1 MSNWNDL
8 KSAISNSIKSNNNQ
22 EITGKI
28 LQNTLL
34 SIVSNIGEN
43 YSFAGVATVSTSPGN
58 YSGPVFYLA
67 CEPGI
72 YSNFNSIKI
81 NPGELCVLQNTE
93 DSSWQKNVISKN
105 NIVTRISADS
115 YSSFNEKLNSFII
128 QSTIDQ
134 GLFVVSIGG
143 VENLGYILYSGKNSD
158 GTPHIM
164 QGLIGSLRVNDDNVI
179 IQASNVFNVLY
190 REYINGIWQNWFSY
204 IDSFS
209 LINSEIGN
217 LWGDTVYEDDTKWP
231 FDGFIRA
238 NNGELAALDPKYN
251 YKSTDYISVQE
262 GQKIS
267 YTQKL
272 SSYDLAAIAC
282 YDKDKKYIASK
293 SKIPEANISYAKSY
307 KYELTIDSE
316 IKYIR
321 ASAWTSQN
329 DNHILTATTKKISI
343 ADQLTL
349 LKQTDTTLA
358 TAISTNKTE
367 VNNSL
372 SSINKSITDINTR
385 IDNIGTGGGSRG
397 STAVNLT
404 YITPEDYGAKGDLST
419 DDTTALNSCFTSA
432 ASKGLAVRAL
442 KHYLVS
448 SPIKIVGSKLDVE
461 INEIKSTSTSEPA
474 VIYDGANGNIKID
487 LITTNYIGL
496 ELQTTTNSKCIENR
510 FSIGKIDALHC
521 IVFHLT
527 RGQAFNNIFHFNVL
541 SGKHKNW
548 NGTVISNPNSY
559 GITDQ
564 LYGDMPAGSYL
575 SENSYYGGMIYNFS
589 WAFYGTGNNN
599 KFYNWGFENQFGG
612 GWNFVNEFYCQIYAD
627 RHTEVVKDN
636 DGAKLI
642 KLTATTKD
650 SQGRYYITHGSGNSE
665 GLYYKSTQVLYPDNI
680 DLSEAPIYSK
690 VEGNKVLYLTN
701 SSQSTIDCR
710 MQANLVKEGSYSH
723 LTNKFFIFGNKLI
736 LTPSL
741 MVWKEVD
748 SSTLDLRNLTKSSK
762 KLPTTFEIKANTS
775 IYLHDS
781 YCFFGYS
788 DFDVI
793 QRDTFKA
800 KVYNSEGNLIWDGSS
815 KSAGTYHFAHRAY
828 GETNYNVFLNGYGAK
843 WFVNNELQN
852 LSWYPTTG
860 EITT

>member
-1 MSNWNDL
+1 MANWTTL
-8 KSAISNSIKSNNNQ
+8 KEAISNSIKENNNQ
-22 EITGKI
+22 EITGKV
-28 LQNTLL
+28 LQTTLL
-34 SIVSNIGEN
+34 NIISSLDEN
-43 YSFAGVATVSTSPGN
+43 YSFVGMATPTTVPPTNDGAI
-58 YSGPVFYLA
+58 FYLA
-67 CEPGI
+67 SDPGV
-72 YSNFNSIKI
+72 YSNFNGLII
-81 NPGELCVLQNTE
+81 NPGELCALQKSTE
-93 DSSWQKNVISKN
+93 KAWQKSIISN
-105 NIVTRISADS
+105 RNIITRISVDS
-115 YSSFNEKLNSFII
+115 YQSFNEKLNTFII
-128 QSTIDQ
+128 QSTTDQ
-134 GLFVVSIGG
+134 GLFVCNIGG
-143 VENLGYILYSGKNSD
+143 VENLGYILYSGKNID
-158 GTPHIM
+158 GTPHII
-164 QGLIGSLRVNDDNVI
+164 QSLIGTLRVNEDNII
-179 IQASNVFNVLY
+179 IQASNTFNILY
-190 REYINGIWQNWFSY
+190 REYVNGKWQNWFSY
-204 IDSFS
+204 IDSFT

-217 LWGDTVYEDDTKWP
+217 LWKDSVYENDTDWS

-238 NNGELAALDPKYN
+238 SNGELAVLDPEYN
-251 YKSTDYISVQE
+251 YKSTDYIAVQD
-262 GQKIS
+262 GQKVS
-267 YTQKL
+267 YTQKI
-272 SSYDLAAIAC
+272 SSYDLAVIAC
-282 YDKDKKYIASK
+282 YDKDKKYLSAK
-293 SKIPEANISYAKSY
+293 SKIPEAGVSYAKSY
-307 KYELTIDSE
+307 TYELTIDSE

-329 DNHILTATTKKISI
+329 DNHILTISAKKISI
-343 ADQLTL
+343 ADQLIL
-349 LKQTDTTLA
+349 LKQTDATLT
-358 TAISTNKTE
+358 TAINT
-367 VNNSL
+367 VNNNV
-372 SSINKSITDINTR
+372 SSEVTKINKAIADVNTR
-385 IDNIGTGGGSRG
+385 VDNIGTGGGGGG

-404 YITPEDYGAKGDLST
+404 YITPEDYGAKGDLNT
-419 DDTTALNSCFTSA
+419 DDTAALNACFTNAS
-432 ASKGLAVRAL
+432 SKGLAVRAL

-448 SPIKIVGSKLDVE
+448 GPVKIVGSKLDVE
-461 INEIKSTSTSEPA
+461 INEIKSTSSSKPA

-496 ELQTTTNSKCIENR
+496 ELQTATNAKCIENR
-510 FSIGKIDALHC
+510 FNIGKIDALHC

-548 NGTVISNPNSY
+548 NGTVINNPNSY

-564 LYGDMPAGSYL
+564 LYGDMPSSAYL

-710 MQANLVKEGSYSH
+710 MQANLVKQGEYSH

-741 MVWKEVD
+741 AVWKEVD
-748 SSTLDLRNLTKSSK
+748 SAVLDLRNLTKSSK
-762 KLPTTFEIKANTS
+762 KLPTTFEVKANTS

-788 DFDVI
+788 DFDII

-800 KVYNSEGNLIWDGSS
+800 KVYNSEGNLIWDGST